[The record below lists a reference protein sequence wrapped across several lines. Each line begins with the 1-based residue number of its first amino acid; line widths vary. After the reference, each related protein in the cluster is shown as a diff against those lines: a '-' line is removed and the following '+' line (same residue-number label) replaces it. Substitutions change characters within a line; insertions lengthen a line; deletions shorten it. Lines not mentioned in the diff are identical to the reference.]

1 VEYAIA
7 RSLAFAPYADLL
19 WWETSEP
26 DLEEAERFADAIH
39 RQFPDKM
46 LAYNCSPS
54 FNWRKKLS
62 TERIASFQRDIGA
75 MGYKFQFVTLAGF
88 HSLNLSMFD
97 LARGYRE
104 RGMAAYSELQQ
115 AEFAAEAAG
124 YTATRHQREVG
135 VGYFD
140 AVATVISGGQS
151 STTAF
156 SGSTEAAQFHD
167 QPPTPDVHRGDDDG
181 LVHNHEWAVT
191 AK

>member
-1 VEYAIA
+1 MPSAAVPWEDA
-7 RSLAFAPYADLL
+7 RLQLL
-19 WWETSEP
+19 P
-26 DLEEAERFADAIH
+26 R
-39 RQFPDKM
+39 
-46 LAYNCSPS
+46 
-54 FNWRKKLS
+54 FNWQQDAP
-62 TERIASFQRDIGA
+62 ERIASFQRDIGS

-97 LARGYRE
+97 LARGYKA

-115 AEFAAEAAG
+115 AEFAAEAEG

-140 AVATVISGGQS
+140 TVATVASGGMS

-167 QPPTPDVHRGDDDG
+167 RGPSPDVHQGEDDG
-181 LVHNHEWAVT
+181 LVHNHEWAVA